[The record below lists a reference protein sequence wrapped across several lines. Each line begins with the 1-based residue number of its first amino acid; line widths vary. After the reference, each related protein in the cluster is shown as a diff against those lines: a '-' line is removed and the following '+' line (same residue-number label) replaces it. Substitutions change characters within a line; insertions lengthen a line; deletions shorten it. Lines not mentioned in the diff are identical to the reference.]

1 MFLEIPK
8 LAFDVANVVIFLVIL
23 LGVALRRR
31 RATHVAIMRSC
42 FAADL
47 LMVLLIELQRGA
59 VKQSMEQMQSFSKGL
74 LSFHILVSVLAVVFW
89 FVQLRSGSRILKGAP
104 IDAAHRRGAV
114 LFLIFRLSNVVTAF
128 MV

>member
-1 MFLEIPK
+1 MFPEIPK
-8 LAFDVANVVIFLVIL
+8 FAFDVANVVIFAAIL

-42 FAADL
+42 FAADV

-59 VKQSMEQMQSFSKGL
+59 VKQTMEQVQSMSKGL
-74 LSFHILVSVLAVVFW
+74 LSFHIAVSVLALVFW
-89 FVQLRSGSRILKGAP
+89 VVQLRSGSRILKGAP
-104 IDAAHRRGAV
+104 IGPAHRRGAA
-114 LFLIFRLSNVVTAF
+114 LFLIFRLTNVVTAF